1 MNKTTLTNTNI
12 IVSGILL
19 SALMML
25 LAFTASAD
33 AQNRPTE
40 HTVRQGETLYSI
52 SREYGVT
59 VAEIREWNQLE
70 GDNLQTGMRLR
81 IAPPSRNATVHT
93 VREGE
98 TLFAISRRYGVT
110 IAEIEQWNDLRTNVL
125 APGMDL
131 TIYSEGDFPEES
143 GGTAERVEPSE
154 PDEEPRESIVAP
166 GSSRS
171 NTYYTVRS
179 GDYLNRIASEHG
191 MTTQELRELN
201 NLEED
206 VIRVGQQLIVHQV
219 RSTPVV
225 EEGAEES
232 TPQGRF
238 VTYRVESGENLTR
251 ILDRFLMTEEELKG
265 LNPGTDLNSLRN
277 SQRITVLLP
286 PSRNFANPYL
296 ESSGFEDLGKVETT
310 RYRDDQA
317 AAPTTSGE
325 LYNPRQLTAAHANMA
340 LGSIIYVENPS
351 TGQGTYVKVNDR
363 IRNDGIKLSEKAF
376 RQLGFRDGATASVR
390 IYQQD

>member
-1 MNKTTLTNTNI
+1 
-12 IVSGILL
+12 
-19 SALMML
+19 
-25 LAFTASAD
+25 
-33 AQNRPTE
+33 
-40 HTVRQGETLYSI
+40 
-52 SREYGVT
+52 
-59 VAEIREWNQLE
+59 
-70 GDNLQTGMRLR
+70 
-81 IAPPSRNATVHT
+81 
-93 VREGE
+93 
-98 TLFAISRRYGVT
+98 
-110 IAEIEQWNDLRTNVL
+110 
-125 APGMDL
+125 
-131 TIYSEGDFPEES
+131 
-143 GGTAERVEPSE
+143 
-154 PDEEPRESIVAP
+154 
-166 GSSRS
+166 
-171 NTYYTVRS
+171 
-179 GDYLNRIASEHG
+179 
-191 MTTQELRELN
+191 TQELRDLN

-277 SQRITVLLP
+277 GQRITVLLP
-286 PSRNFANPYL
+286 PSRSFANPYL
-296 ESSGFEDLGKVETT
+296 ESSGLEDLGELETT

-325 LYNPRQLTAAHANMA
+325 LYNPHQLTAAHANMA

-351 TGQGTYVKVNDR
+351 TGRGTYVKVNDR

>member
-1 MNKTTLTNTNI
+1 MSKKNLPTARIVLTGVLLTTLI
-12 IVSGILL
+12 F
-19 SALMML
+19 
-25 LAFTASAD
+25 LAFATDAE
-33 AQNRPTE
+33 AQNRTTE
-40 HTVRQGETLYSI
+40 HTVQRGETLYSI
-52 SREYGVT
+52 SREYGITVT
-59 VAEIREWNQLE
+59 EIREWNRLE
-70 GDNLQTGMRLR
+70 SDNLQTGIQLR

-93 VREGE
+93 VQEGE

-131 TIYSEGDFPEES
+131 TIYSNSDSIAPADRVAGQVQPPE
-143 GGTAERVEPSE
+143 R
-154 PDEEPRESIVAP
+154 DEEPRESIVTH

-179 GDYLNRIASEHG
+179 GDYLNRIASDHG
-191 MTTQELRELN
+191 MTTQELRDLN

-206 VIRVGQQLIVHQV
+206 VIRVGQQLIVHQI

-225 EEGAEES
+225 GEGAEES

-238 VTYRVESGENLTR
+238 VTHRVESGENLTR
-251 ILDRFLMTEEELKG
+251 VLDRFLMTEEELKS
-265 LNPGTDLNSLRN
+265 LNPGTDLSSLRN
-277 SQRITVLLP
+277 GQRITVLLP
-286 PSRNFANPYL
+286 PNRNFSNPYF
-296 ESSGFEDLGKVETT
+296 ERSGLEDLGEVETT

-325 LYNPRQLTAAHANMA
+325 LYNPHQLTAAHSNMA
-340 LGSIIYVENPS
+340 LGSIIYVENPA
-351 TGQGTYVKVNDR
+351 TGKGTYVKVNDR
-363 IRNDGIKLSEKAF
+363 IRSEGIKLSEKAF
-376 RQLGFRDGATASVR
+376 RILGFSDGATASVR